1 VPNYTEQDERDARV
15 EMMLADTQLKLRQAW
30 WEAPKAIA
38 TMLAAVAVI
47 VGLVA
52 GLAGYKLGSQQPQSP
67 TVIVVPSGA
76 TTGNHPKA
84 GE

>member
-1 VPNYTEQDERDARV
+1 MPNYTEQDERDARV

-38 TMLAAVAVI
+38 AMLAAVAVI

-52 GLAGYKLGSQQPQSP
+52 GLAGYKLGSQPQTP
-67 TVIVVPSGA
+67 TVIVIPSPSSA
-76 TTGNHPKA
+76 AHQ
-84 GE
+84 